1 MPKVTLNG
9 KELLVEE
16 GTSLI
21 EAGDRLG
28 IHIPRFCYHPELTV
42 DGNCRMCLV
51 EIEGVDKL
59 LPACATPV
67 THDMVVRSD
76 TERVIKAVRGVLEF
90 LLVHHPIDCPICD
103 QSGECFLQD
112 YYVDHGLYKSRFP
125 LKRKIHK
132 VKAKDIGGDIM
143 LDAERCVLCTRCIR
157 FLREVVG
164 TDEINIFNR
173 GAHSSIDIYPGEPLH
188 NRYTCNLADIC
199 PVGAL
204 TSKDFR
210 FQCRVWY
217 LEETKTVCTGCAR
230 GCNLFAH
237 HHEGK
242 VYRLRPRVNVEVNG
256 SWMCDIGRVSYKEA
270 NEKRLVTPVLKGGGR
285 EEEGKAVNWDT
296 ALYGTCERIKDVL
309 GTKGPSA
316 IGIIASPFSS
326 NEELYLVRKLADLL
340 RTPNLSLM
348 DGEDGDP
355 YSDDILI
362 MKDKTSNARGAKEIG
377 IAPSSPGLDFEETV
391 QAACK
396 GKIDLLIIFGR
407 SLGSMDD
414 CGARA
419 LLEKV
424 PHVINITSNVSTL
437 SDGSTVL
444 LPTPSFVE
452 REGTYTNFSG
462 RVQRFHKGME
472 PAGNARRGID
482 IVQEIAAGLGASW
495 KFEDEEAVFQEMAGI
510 LPFFEGLSYAIL
522 GDRGALGKKEV

>member
-9 KELLVEE
+9 KEIEVEE

-76 TERVIKAVRGVLEF
+76 TERVTKAVKGVLEF

-112 YYVDHGLYKSRFP
+112 YYVAHGLYKSRFP

-157 FLREVVG
+157 FLREVAG

-173 GAHSSIDIYPGEPLH
+173 GAHSSIDIYPGKPLE
-188 NRYTCNLADIC
+188 NPYSCNLADIC

-217 LEETKTVCTGCAR
+217 LHGTKTVCTGCAR
-230 GCNLFAH
+230 GCNLIAH

-242 VYRLRPRVNVEVNG
+242 VYRLKPRSNREVNG
-256 SWMCDIGRVSYKEA
+256 SWMCDIGRLSYKKTFE
-270 NEKRLVTPVLKGGGR
+270 NRLDSPVIKEGGG
-285 EEEGKAVNWDT
+285 EERTVNWDT
-296 ALYGTCERIKDVL
+296 ALYGTCQRIGTVL
-309 GTKGPSA
+309 KTKGPAA
-316 IGIIASPFSS
+316 IGIIASPFFS
-326 NEELYLVRKLADLL
+326 NEELYLVWKLADLL
-340 RTPNLSLM
+340 QTPNLSLV
-348 DGEDGDP
+348 DGGDEDP

-362 MKDKTSNARGAKEIG
+362 RRDKTPNTRGAQEIG
-377 IAPSSPGLDFEETV
+377 IAPSPPGLAFRETV
-391 QAACK
+391 RAA
-396 GKIDLLIIFGR
+396 GEGRIELLIIFGR
-407 SLGSMDD
+407 SLGSMKDGD
-414 CGARA
+414 GWK
-419 LLEKV
+419 LLKKV
-424 PHVINITSNVSTL
+424 PHVINITSHVSPL
-437 SDGSTVL
+437 SDACTIL

-472 PAGNARRGID
+472 PAGNARAGIKV
-482 IVQEIAAGLGASW
+482 VQEIAARVGASW
-495 KFEDEEAVFQEMAGI
+495 TFEDEEAVFRNLAET
-510 LPFFEGLSYAIL
+510 LPFFKDLSYPIL
-522 GDRGALGKKEV
+522 GDGGAFGNKEV